1 LASQRERFCTGFT
14 IIRRGGGGLTP
25 IFFATTRNAQR
36 EIGGGAG
43 FAVMALA
50 PGGVDA
56 GAAGNASWR
65 RQVLLARVLRR
76 RELHQQ
82 QGPEAGVASSDQGL
96 REAL

>member
-1 LASQRERFCTGFT
+1 
-14 IIRRGGGGLTP
+14 
-25 IFFATTRNAQR
+25 
-36 EIGGGAG
+36 
-43 FAVMALA
+43 MALA

-56 GAAGNASWR
+56 SAAGNASWR
-65 RQVLLARVLRR
+65 RQVRLARVLRR